1 MIMDNNCMQVEKE
14 SMGIKNYNIH
24 TVELEGEIYPMGYR
38 VVTEDME
45 SLGLRENPNIIKY
58 PIGEWFVLPSEE
70 VEEWI
75 GDWGGIWLA
84 RTPSKAKEYK
94 RYMKEKHGTQAKVFK
109 AAIGEIL
116 FCNSG
121 RIKTDAIFIFE
132 EILLED

>member
-1 MIMDNNCMQVEKE
+1 MGLEKE
-14 SMGIKNYNIH
+14 RIEQKSYNIH
-24 TVELEGEIYPMGYR
+24 TVELKGEIYPMGYR

-45 SLGLRENPNIIKY
+45 SLGLRNNPNIIKY
-58 PIGEWFVLPSEE
+58 PVGEWLVLPSEE
-70 VEEWI
+70 VVEGK

-84 RTPSKAKEYK
+84 RTPSQAKEYK
-94 RYMKEKHGTQAKVFK
+94 RYMREKHRVQTRVFK

-121 RIKTDAIFIFE
+121 RIKTDAIFMFE

>member
-1 MIMDNNCMQVEKE
+1 MALEKE
-14 SMGIKNYNIH
+14 KSEEKSYNIH

-45 SLGLRENPNIIKY
+45 SLGLRNNPNIIKY
-58 PIGEWFVLPSEE
+58 PVGEWLALPPEQ
-70 VEEWI
+70 VEEGN

-84 RTPSKAKEYK
+84 RTPSRAKEYK
-94 RYMKEKHGTQAKVFK
+94 RYMREKHRVEARVFK
-109 AAIGEIL
+109 TAIGKIL

-121 RIKTDAIFIFE
+121 RIKTDAIFMFE